1 MTTSIERTKGTVSQ
15 PSGNKT
21 RSEHCQPSL
30 TVDPAARQSHE
41 SVVGATASARPA
53 RTFSITRHSYGGCD
67 AGGCQLIVSP
77 VRAGTRVATH
87 KLTCPSNC
95 TNCHPVRG
103 ESRRQHV
110 LAREMVAYSQGRERM
125 TERARKLMRGRWLP
139 HKQGVDATH
148 SSKHDARGCVDGD
161 GQQRCP
167 IP

>member
-1 MTTSIERTKGTVSQ
+1 MTTSIKRTKGTVSQ

-103 ESRRQHV
+103 ESRRQHA
-110 LAREMVAYSQGRERM
+110 LARETVAYSQGRERISKAL
-125 TERARKLMRGRWLP
+125 TP
-139 HKQGVDATH
+139 HTAASTMHVDALTVMGSRGVH
-148 SSKHDARGCVDGD
+148 SRDQHHNQGPLTTVC
-161 GQQRCP
+161 
-167 IP
+167 